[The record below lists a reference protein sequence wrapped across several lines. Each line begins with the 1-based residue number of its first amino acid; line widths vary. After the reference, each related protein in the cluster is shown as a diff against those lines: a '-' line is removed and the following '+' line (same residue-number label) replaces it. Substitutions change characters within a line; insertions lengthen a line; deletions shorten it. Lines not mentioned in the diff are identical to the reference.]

1 MKSTARI
8 IYKSYMTYFHTFMP
22 VYFYGMPNGKIQ
34 VMYAQFC
41 ETQANKSGLQFIFA
55 EHEDFIYDYESD
67 KIYVQNII
75 ELSKADFMHMVDQP
89 DQRIKVFSINDTF
102 NSYEEAQHFLNNKL
116 HNKLDYFVLE
126 QMF

>member
-1 MKSTARI
+1 
-8 IYKSYMTYFHTFMP
+8 MP

-55 EHEDFIYDYESD
+55 EHEDFIYDYETE
-67 KIYVQNII
+67 KIFFQKFI
-75 ELSKADFMHMVDQP
+75 EISKKDFMHMVDQP
-89 DQRIKVFSINDTF
+89 DQRIKVFSINDAF
-102 NSYEEAQHFLNNKL
+102 NSYEQAQQFLNNKL
-116 HNKLDYFVLE
+116 HNKLDYFVME